1 MSELRPDDPRP
12 DDPRPD
18 DPRPDELLEDL
29 AVVRARVDT
38 QLDGVRCVIAIM
50 SGKGGVGKSAV
61 AVNLAVALA
70 RRGQRTALLDADVN
84 SPSLAK
90 MLGLRGRPVRLQGE
104 ELLPTPAAEGLV
116 LQSMDFFL
124 QGGRALG
131 WDGRE
136 GEGAHL
142 RSMLEDAALADLLG
156 RTRWGDCDF
165 LVVDLAPGADR
176 IPALARVTGRIDGAI
191 AVTIPTEVALLAVE
205 RSVHRAREARV
216 PLMGL
221 VENMGTAV
229 CPHCHEEHALYREAP
244 VERAAADLGLPL
256 LARVPFDPALAAAGD
271 HGEVFDAAGGSPA
284 GAAFAT
290 LAEHALAYE
299 PPGPEGDSW

>member
-1 MSELRPDDPRP
+1 VSDARP

-18 DPRPDELLEDL
+18 DPRPDELLEDV
-29 AVVRARVDT
+29 AVVRARIDA
-38 QLDGVRCVIAIM
+38 QLDGVGCVLAVM

-70 RRGQRTALLDADVN
+70 RSGQRTALLDADVN

-90 MLGLRGRPVRLQGE
+90 MLGLRGLPVRLQGD
-104 ELLPTPAAEGLV
+104 ELLPTPAAAGLV

-124 QGGRALG
+124 QGGQALS
-131 WDGRE
+131 WDGLE

-142 RSMLEDAALADLLG
+142 RSVLEDAALGDLLG
-156 RTRWGDCDF
+156 RTRWGECDF

-176 IPALARVTGRIDGAI
+176 IPALGRVTGRIDGAI
-191 AVTIPTEVALLAVE
+191 AVTIPTEVALLSVE
-205 RSVHRAREARV
+205 RSVRRAREARV
-216 PLMGL
+216 PLLGM

-229 CPHCHEEHALYREAP
+229 CPHCREEHSLYREAP

-256 LARVPFDPALAAAGD
+256 LARVPFDPGLAAAAD
-271 HGEVFDAAGGSPA
+271 RGEVFDAEGDSPA
-284 GAAFAT
+284 GRAFAT
-290 LAEHALAYE
+290 LAEQALAYE